1 MSKALVIKGANFSAN
16 MVEVITLS
24 EPIPCT
30 GIALSQSSMTATSL
44 GVVGTLTAT
53 LTPADTTETVTWQS
67 SDESVAIVEAGVVTI
82 VGVGSAT
89 ITATCGNQSA
99 TCAIAATVVIE
110 LDTSYYAANGRKYSG
125 SLDLTA
131 DPPHN
136 GIGQTNT
143 TKGRLFYS
151 IVPYGTYRAFANVD
165 YEGQYLIPLPQ
176 NAKNVTISLPS
187 SLGSQTKHCQFV
199 LGNSN
204 EKQTY
209 ATGDNGN
216 AALGIQAYLKY
227 SFTATEVIYD
237 ISDYADDANGFIVD
251 WYLPSTSQTDISA
264 ITEPTVITFSAIN

>member
-16 MVEVITLS
+16 KVEVITLS

-30 GIALSQSSMTATSL
+30 GIALSQSSMTATAL

-53 LTPADTTETVTWQS
+53 LTPADTTETVAWQS
-67 SDESVAIVEAGVVTI
+67 SNESVAIVDAGVVTI

-99 TCAIAATVVIE
+99 TCAISATVAIE

-136 GIGQTNT
+136 GIGQTST

-151 IVPYGTYRAFANVD
+151 LVPYGTYRAFANVD

-176 NAKNVTISLPS
+176 NAKTVTISLPS

-209 ATGDNGN
+209 TTGNNGN

-227 SFTATEVIYD
+227 NFTATEVIHD

-251 WYLPSTSQTDISA
+251 WYLPTTSQTDMSA
-264 ITEPTVITFSAIN
+264 ITEPTVITFSASN